1 MTELVYCVDTASM
14 KPKKDCKEIWVG
26 GTLAPYQNEFT
37 FIDKFVWSS
46 TPQNYDPRKYRE
58 NVEIVREQQALLFSK
73 LVSL

>member
-14 KPKKDCKEIWVG
+14 KPKTNCKEIWVG

-37 FIDKFVWSS
+37 FIDQFIWSS
-46 TPQNYDPRKYRE
+46 TPEKYDARKYRE